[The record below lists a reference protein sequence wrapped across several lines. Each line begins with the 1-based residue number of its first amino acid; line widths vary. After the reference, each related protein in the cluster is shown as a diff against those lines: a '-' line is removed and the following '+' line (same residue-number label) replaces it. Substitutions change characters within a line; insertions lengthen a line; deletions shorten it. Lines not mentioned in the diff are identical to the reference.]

1 MPNDGQKSPL
11 ARSLEQFANRKVAGA
26 LAQLG
31 QNLPA
36 SAVSI
41 SGGIVTVKF
50 EIANTPNS
58 PYTLPNINVPI
69 VGSEYVRLPIQPGCP
84 GMVMTADAYL
94 GGMSGLGGGVADL
107 APRGNLSMLVWT
119 PIGNTAWA
127 AVIDANALE
136 LYGPDGVILHNV
148 AKSAI
153 LKVTTAES
161 SWTPAGG
168 NPVTINGNLVVTGN
182 VTVNGTVIAGDGG
195 ADQVGL
201 QTHTH
206 PGNNQPPTPGT

>member
-168 NPVTINGNLVVTGN
+168 NPVTINGNLLVTGN

>member
-182 VTVNGTVIAGDGG
+182 VTVNGTVIAWDGG